1 MYLVL
6 CRNMLKSVHTVPDG
20 IRGESPQRWFA
31 TKMLINLS
39 LGLSPLN
46 PEGRKVWW
54 IDCSFLP
61 VPDEFMYN
69 PVTRSYGEPHKRPEI
84 LNSTVEFI
92 ASSDYMV
99 SHLKVCRAQEELAA
113 PQRTH
118 STSIEP
124 ASQSVIKDS
133 THCITSINTYLF
145 LISPKFVS
153 SIEKLYLLS
162 FVVMKWKRI

>member
-1 MYLVL
+1 
-6 CRNMLKSVHTVPDG
+6 MLKSLPTVPDG
-20 IRGESPQRWFA
+20 IRSESPQQWFA
-31 TKMLINLS
+31 TKMLFNLS

-46 PEGRKVWW
+46 PGGIEVWR

-99 SHLKVCRAQEELAA
+99 SHLQGIWVNGSAS
-113 PQRTH
+113 
-118 STSIEP
+118 STTENI
-124 ASQSVIKDS
+124 
-133 THCITSINTYLF
+133 
-145 LISPKFVS
+145 
-153 SIEKLYLLS
+153 
-162 FVVMKWKRI
+162 